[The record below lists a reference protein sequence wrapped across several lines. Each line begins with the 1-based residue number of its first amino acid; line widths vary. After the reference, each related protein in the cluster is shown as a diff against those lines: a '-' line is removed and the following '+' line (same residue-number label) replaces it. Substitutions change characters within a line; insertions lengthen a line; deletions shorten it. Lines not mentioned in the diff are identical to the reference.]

1 MNVGIVISLLPV
13 VVIASIIY
21 KRDSDGESSAMLRKL
36 LLFGVLSA
44 FLTLF
49 LSFSFRGISTLFN
62 ADESLL
68 NRSDLFVYVFVTIAL
83 VEEFSKAIFVYLV
96 AWRHKEFDQTFDA
109 IVYSVFVSL
118 GFAALENIIYVF
130 ADSATMFQT
139 ATMRAIT
146 AIPAH
151 AICGIFMGYLISQ
164 AKKAHHNNQNIK
176 MYFYII
182 MSLLVPTLIHTIYD
196 WILFAQFNPIIFIAF
211 VILIFMTGF
220 TLMYIESKNNK
231 KLREVE

>member
-1 MNVGIVISLLPV
+1 MEILLISLAPIFAIGWYIYYRDKDKESTELIRSLA
-13 VVIASIIY
+13 IA
-21 KRDSDGESSAMLRKL
+21 
-36 LLFGVLSA
+36 GVLSA
-44 FLTLF
+44 ILTLIMTAILNTF
-49 LSFSFRGISTLFN
+49 HPIFQ
-62 ADESLL
+62 ADEMSLS
-68 NRSDLFVYVFVTIAL
+68 NNNLFVYVFVTIAL
-83 VEEFSKAIFVYLV
+83 IEEFSKGLLVYLI
-96 AWRHKEFDQTFDA
+96 AWRHKEFDQSFDA

-118 GFAALENIIYVF
+118 GFAGFENILYIVANISNMYKVAF
-130 ADSATMFQT
+130 S
-139 ATMRAIT
+139 RALT

-151 AICGIFMGYLISQ
+151 AICGILMGYLISQ
-164 AKKAHHNNQNIK
+164 AKKAHHNNQNFK

-220 TLMYIESKNNK
+220 TLIYIESKNNK